1 MLNSC
6 NGHQQAVGTWVQMW
20 AACVELLEGWHTFIT
35 SYSSSLPMLT
45 EPWPNKPPRNIK
57 LLSQHAAVRSRMC
70 RPRRGQPITLK
81 KNFEGNSIAGLRERR
96 KTQCCVMQQNSQW
109 RAGPATP
116 ASFSSTYH
124 KTHFAKSQRSRQ
136 LSDFEIDSRNSKRW
150 KKNSPTTA
158 VACTPRSVGDI
169 LTD

>member
-116 ASFSSTYH
+116 APTGLLFFY
-124 KTHFAKSQRSRQ
+124 FD
-136 LSDFEIDSRNSKRW
+136 LPLNPLCEIA
-150 KKNSPTTA
+150 TVTA
-158 VACTPRSVGDI
+158 VVRFRN
-169 LTD
+169 